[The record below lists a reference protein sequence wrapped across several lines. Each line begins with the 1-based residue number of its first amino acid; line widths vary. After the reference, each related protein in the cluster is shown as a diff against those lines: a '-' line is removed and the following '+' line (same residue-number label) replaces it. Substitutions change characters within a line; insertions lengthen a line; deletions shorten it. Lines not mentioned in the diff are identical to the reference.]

1 MFVLLAF
8 ILYFSRLALSL
19 HRKQDVQPLM
29 DEILIILLLILF
41 NGIFAMSEIAVIQAR
56 KTTLSNDE
64 KKGSRGAKVALR
76 LANDPDRFLSTVQ
89 IGITLIGILTGIYS
103 GASLSGRFSD
113 VFESFGM
120 PERWAY
126 PLAQGLIVIIVTY
139 LTIVFG
145 ELVPKRIGMSV
156 AERVAKVIARPMH
169 ILSVIASPFVW
180 ILSKSTE
187 AMVNLLGVKDA
198 ETKVTEEDIK
208 SIVQE
213 GKEDGEVQE
222 VEQDIVERVFMLG
235 DLTVDSIMTHRSDV
249 VTLDVSM
256 TKDEIKQVLNENLYE
271 AYPLIDRGIDNILGV
286 VLLKDLLFR
295 LDGDTPDLKAL
306 MHPAVYFYENMS
318 VYKALEQM
326 KEKRL
331 TQAFICDEFGSFQ
344 GIVTLRDILEG
355 LVGTIDEVAEDPE
368 IVKREGSEGWL
379 VDGQCSFYDFLSYFD
394 KEDLYDNEQQDYNT
408 LAGLIIE
415 QLKHIPQAG
424 ERTEWNCFNFE
435 IVDMDGVRIDKVLV
449 TMKEESKE

>member
-1 MFVLLAF
+1 
-8 ILYFSRLALSL
+8 
-19 HRKQDVQPLM
+19 M
-29 DEILIILLLILF
+29 DEIIIILLLILV

-64 KKGSRGAKVALR
+64 KKGSKGAKTALR

-113 VFESFGM
+113 VFDSFGM

-126 PLAQGLIVIIVTY
+126 PLAQGIIVIVVTY
-139 LTIVFG
+139 LTIIFG

-156 AERVAKVIARPMH
+156 AERVSEIISRPMYV
-169 ILSVIASPFVW
+169 LSVIAGPFVW
-180 ILSKSTE
+180 VLSKSTE
-187 AMVNLLGVKDA
+187 AVVDLLGVKNA
-198 ETKVTEEDIK
+198 ESKVTEEDIK

-256 TKDEIKQVLNENLYE
+256 TNDELKEVLNGNLYE

-295 LDGDTPDLKAL
+295 LDDKTLKL
-306 MHPAVYFYENMS
+306 KSIMHPAVYFYENMS

-344 GIVTLRDILEG
+344 GIITLRDILEG
-355 LVGTIDEVAEDPE
+355 LVGTINEVNNDPE
-368 IVKREGSEGWL
+368 IVKREDSESWL

-394 KEDLYDNEQQDYNT
+394 KEDLYDSEQQDYNT

-415 QLKHIPQAG
+415 QMKHIPQAG
-424 ERTEWNCFNFE
+424 ERTDWNCFNFE
-435 IVDMDGVRIDKVLV
+435 IVDMDGARIDKVLV
-449 TMKEESKE
+449 TMKDTEGTEDK

>member
-1 MFVLLAF
+1 
-8 ILYFSRLALSL
+8 
-19 HRKQDVQPLM
+19 M
-29 DEILIILLLILF
+29 DEIIIILLLILV

-64 KKGSRGAKVALR
+64 KKGSRGAKTALR

-126 PLAQGLIVIIVTY
+126 PLAQGIIVIVVTY
-139 LTIVFG
+139 LTIIFG

-156 AERVAKVIARPMH
+156 AERVSEIISRPMYV
-169 ILSVIASPFVW
+169 LSVIAGPFVW
-180 ILSKSTE
+180 VLSKSTE
-187 AMVNLLGVKDA
+187 AVVDLLGVKNA
-198 ETKVTEEDIK
+198 ESKVTEEDIK

-249 VTLDVSM
+249 VTLDVNM
-256 TKDEIKQVLNENLYE
+256 TNDELKEVLNGNLYE

-295 LDGDTPDLKAL
+295 LEDKTLKL
-306 MHPAVYFYENMS
+306 KSIMHPAVYFYENMS

-344 GIVTLRDILEG
+344 GIITLRDILEG
-355 LVGTIDEVAEDPE
+355 LVGTINEVNNDPE
-368 IVKREGSEGWL
+368 IVKREDSESWL

-394 KEDLYDNEQQDYNT
+394 KEDLYDSEQQDYNT

-415 QLKHIPQAG
+415 QMKHIPQAG
-424 ERTEWNCFNFE
+424 ERTDWNCFNFE
-435 IVDMDGVRIDKVLV
+435 IVDMDGARIDKVLV
-449 TMKEESKE
+449 TMKDTEGTEDK

>member
-1 MFVLLAF
+1 M
-8 ILYFSRLALSL
+8 IL
-19 HRKQDVQPLM
+19 V
-29 DEILIILLLILF
+29 

-64 KKGSRGAKVALR
+64 KKGSKGAKTALR

-126 PLAQGLIVIIVTY
+126 PLAQGIIVIVVTY
-139 LTIVFG
+139 LTIIFG

-156 AERVAKVIARPMH
+156 AERVSEIIARPMYV
-169 ILSVIASPFVW
+169 LSVIAGPFVW
-180 ILSKSTE
+180 VLSKSTE
-187 AMVNLLGVKDA
+187 AVVDLLGVKNA
-198 ETKVTEEDIK
+198 ESKVTEEDIK

-256 TKDEIKQVLNENLYE
+256 TNDELKEVLNGNLYE

-295 LDGDTPDLKAL
+295 LDDKTLKL
-306 MHPAVYFYENMS
+306 KSIMHPAVYFYENMS

-344 GIVTLRDILEG
+344 GIITLRDILEG
-355 LVGTIDEVAEDPE
+355 LVGTINEVNNDPE
-368 IVKREGSEGWL
+368 IVKREDSESWL

-394 KEDLYDNEQQDYNT
+394 KEDLYDSEQQDYNT

-415 QLKHIPQAG
+415 QMKHIPQAG
-424 ERTEWNCFNFE
+424 ERTDWNCFNFE
-435 IVDMDGVRIDKVLV
+435 IVDMDGARIDKVLV
-449 TMKEESKE
+449 TMKDTEGTEDK

>member
-1 MFVLLAF
+1 
-8 ILYFSRLALSL
+8 
-19 HRKQDVQPLM
+19 M
-29 DEILIILLLILF
+29 DEIIIILLLILL

-64 KKGSRGAKVALR
+64 KKGSKGAKTALR

-113 VFESFGM
+113 VFEGFGM

-126 PLAQGLIVIIVTY
+126 PLAQGIIVIVVTY
-139 LTIVFG
+139 LTIIFG

-156 AERVAKVIARPMH
+156 AERVSEIISRPMYV
-169 ILSVIASPFVW
+169 LSVVAGPFVW
-180 ILSKSTE
+180 VLSKSTE
-187 AMVNLLGVKDA
+187 AVVDLLGVKNA
-198 ETKVTEEDIK
+198 ESKVTEEDIK

-249 VTLDVSM
+249 VTLDVNM
-256 TKDEIKQVLNENLYE
+256 TNDELKEVLNGNLYE

-295 LDGDTPDLKAL
+295 LEDKTLKL
-306 MHPAVYFYENMS
+306 KSIMHPAVYFYENMS

-344 GIVTLRDILEG
+344 GIITLRDILEG
-355 LVGTIDEVAEDPE
+355 LVGTINEVNNDPE
-368 IVKREGSEGWL
+368 IVKREDSESWL

-394 KEDLYDNEQQDYNT
+394 KEDLYDSEQQDYNT

-415 QLKHIPQAG
+415 QMKHIPQAG
-424 ERTEWNCFNFE
+424 ERTDWNCFNFE
-435 IVDMDGVRIDKVLV
+435 IVDMDGARIDKVLV
-449 TMKEESKE
+449 TMKDTEGTEDK

>member
-1 MFVLLAF
+1 
-8 ILYFSRLALSL
+8 
-19 HRKQDVQPLM
+19 M
-29 DEILIILLLILF
+29 DEIIIILLLILI

-64 KKGSRGAKVALR
+64 KKGSKGAKTALR

-139 LTIVFG
+139 LTIIFG

-156 AERVAKVIARPMH
+156 AERVSEIISRPMYV
-169 ILSVIASPFVW
+169 LSVIAGPFVW
-180 ILSKSTE
+180 VLSKSTE
-187 AMVNLLGVKDA
+187 AVVNLLGVKNA
-198 ETKVTEEDIK
+198 ESKVTEEDIK

-256 TKDEIKQVLNENLYE
+256 SNDELKAVLNDNLYE

-295 LDGDTPDLKAL
+295 LDDKTLKL
-306 MHPAVYFYENMS
+306 KSIMHPAVYFYENMS

-344 GIVTLRDILEG
+344 GIITLRDILEG
-355 LVGTIDEVAEDPE
+355 LVGTIDEVNNDPE
-368 IVKREGSEGWL
+368 IVKREGSESWL

-394 KEDLYDNEQQDYNT
+394 KEDLYDSEQQDYNT

-435 IVDMDGVRIDKVLV
+435 IVDMDGARIDKVLV
-449 TMKEESKE
+449 TLKETDEEKKE

>member
-1 MFVLLAF
+1 
-8 ILYFSRLALSL
+8 
-19 HRKQDVQPLM
+19 M
-29 DEILIILLLILF
+29 DEIIIILLLILV

-64 KKGSRGAKVALR
+64 KKGSKGAKTALR

-126 PLAQGLIVIIVTY
+126 PLAQGIIVIVVTY
-139 LTIVFG
+139 LTIIFG

-156 AERVAKVIARPMH
+156 AERVSEIIARPMYV
-169 ILSVIASPFVW
+169 LSVIAEPFVW
-180 ILSKSTE
+180 VLSKSTE
-187 AMVNLLGVKDA
+187 AVVDLLGVKNA
-198 ETKVTEEDIK
+198 ESKVTEEDIK

-256 TKDEIKQVLNENLYE
+256 TNDELKEVLNGNLYE

-295 LDGDTPDLKAL
+295 LDDKTLKL
-306 MHPAVYFYENMS
+306 KSIMHPAVYFYENMS

-344 GIVTLRDILEG
+344 GIITLRDILEG
-355 LVGTIDEVAEDPE
+355 LVGTINEVNNDPE
-368 IVKREGSEGWL
+368 IVKREDSESWL

-394 KEDLYDNEQQDYNT
+394 KEDLYDSEQQDYNT

-415 QLKHIPQAG
+415 QMKHIPQAG
-424 ERTEWNCFNFE
+424 ERTDWNCFNFE
-435 IVDMDGVRIDKVLV
+435 IVDMDGARIDKVLV
-449 TMKEESKE
+449 TMKDTEGTEDK

>member
-1 MFVLLAF
+1 
-8 ILYFSRLALSL
+8 
-19 HRKQDVQPLM
+19 M
-29 DEILIILLLILF
+29 DEIIIILLLILL

-64 KKGSRGAKVALR
+64 KKGSRGAKTALR

-113 VFESFGM
+113 VFEGFGM

-126 PLAQGLIVIIVTY
+126 PLAQGIIVIVVTY
-139 LTIVFG
+139 LTIIFG

-156 AERVAKVIARPMH
+156 AERVSEIISRPMYV
-169 ILSVIASPFVW
+169 LSVIAGPFVW
-180 ILSKSTE
+180 VLSKSTE
-187 AMVNLLGVKDA
+187 AVVDLLGVKNA
-198 ETKVTEEDIK
+198 ESKVTEEDIK

-256 TKDEIKQVLNENLYE
+256 TNDELKEVLNGNLYE

-295 LDGDTPDLKAL
+295 LDDKTLKL
-306 MHPAVYFYENMS
+306 KSIMHPAVYFYENMS

-344 GIVTLRDILEG
+344 GVITLRDILEG
-355 LVGTIDEVAEDPE
+355 LVGTINEVNNDPE
-368 IVKREGSEGWL
+368 IVKREDSESWL

-394 KEDLYDNEQQDYNT
+394 KEDLYDSDQQDYNT

-415 QLKHIPQAG
+415 QMKHIPQAG
-424 ERTEWNCFNFE
+424 ERTDWNCFNFE
-435 IVDMDGVRIDKVLV
+435 IVDMDGARIDKVLV
-449 TMKEESKE
+449 TMKDTENTDEH

>member
-1 MFVLLAF
+1 
-8 ILYFSRLALSL
+8 
-19 HRKQDVQPLM
+19 M
-29 DEILIILLLILF
+29 DEIIIILLLIMF

-64 KKGSRGAKVALR
+64 KKGSKGAKTALR

-103 GASLSGRFSD
+103 GASLSGKFSD
-113 VFESFGM
+113 VFESVGM

-126 PLAQGLIVIIVTY
+126 PLAQGLIVIAVTY
-139 LTIVFG
+139 LTIIFG

-156 AERVAKVIARPMH
+156 AEKVSEIIARPMYV
-169 ILSVIASPFVW
+169 LSVVAGPFVW
-180 ILSKSTE
+180 VLSKSTE
-187 AMVNLLGVKDA
+187 LVVNLLGVKNA
-198 ETKVTEEDIK
+198 ESKVTEEDIK

-249 VTLDVSM
+249 VTLDVNM
-256 TKDEIKQVLNENLYE
+256 TNNEIKQVLNENMYE

-286 VLLKDLLFR
+286 VLLKDLIFR
-295 LDGDTPDLKAL
+295 LDDNTLNLKAI

-344 GIVTLRDILEG
+344 GVITLRDILEG
-355 LVGTIDEVAEDPE
+355 LVGNIDEVSGDPE
-368 IVKREGSEGWL
+368 IVKREDSESWL
-379 VDGQCSFYDFLSYFD
+379 IDGQCSFYDFLSYFD
-394 KEDLYDNEQQDYNT
+394 KEDLYDSEQQDYNT

-435 IVDMDGVRIDKVLV
+435 IVDMDGARIDKVLV
-449 TMKEESKE
+449 TLNGKQEEENN

>member
-1 MFVLLAF
+1 
-8 ILYFSRLALSL
+8 
-19 HRKQDVQPLM
+19 M
-29 DEILIILLLILF
+29 DEIIIILLLILV

-64 KKGSRGAKVALR
+64 KKGSKGAKTALR

-126 PLAQGLIVIIVTY
+126 PLAQGIIVIVVTY
-139 LTIVFG
+139 LTIIFG

-156 AERVAKVIARPMH
+156 AERVSEIIARPMYV
-169 ILSVIASPFVW
+169 LSVIAGPFVW
-180 ILSKSTE
+180 VLSKSTE
-187 AMVNLLGVKDA
+187 AVVDLLGVKNA
-198 ETKVTEEDIK
+198 ESKVTEEDIK

-249 VTLDVSM
+249 VTLDVNM
-256 TKDEIKQVLNENLYE
+256 TNDELKEVLNGNLYE
-271 AYPLIDRGIDNILGV
+271 AYPLIDRGIDNILRV

-295 LDGDTPDLKAL
+295 LDDKTLKL
-306 MHPAVYFYENMS
+306 KSIMHPAVYFYENMS

-344 GIVTLRDILEG
+344 GIITLRDILEG
-355 LVGTIDEVAEDPE
+355 LVGTINEVNNDPE
-368 IVKREGSEGWL
+368 IVKREDSESWL

-394 KEDLYDNEQQDYNT
+394 KEDLYDSEQQDYNT

-415 QLKHIPQAG
+415 QMKHIPQAG
-424 ERTEWNCFNFE
+424 ERTDWNCFNFE
-435 IVDMDGVRIDKVLV
+435 IVDMDGARIDKVLV
-449 TMKEESKE
+449 TMKDTEGTEDK

>member
-1 MFVLLAF
+1 
-8 ILYFSRLALSL
+8 
-19 HRKQDVQPLM
+19 M
-29 DEILIILLLILF
+29 DEIIIILLLIMF

-64 KKGSRGAKVALR
+64 KKGSKGAKTALR

-103 GASLSGRFSD
+103 GASLSGKFSD
-113 VFESFGM
+113 VFESMGM

-126 PLAQGLIVIIVTY
+126 PLAQGLIVIAVTY
-139 LTIVFG
+139 LTIIFG

-156 AERVAKVIARPMH
+156 AEKVSEIIARPMYV
-169 ILSVIASPFVW
+169 LSVVAGPFVW
-180 ILSKSTE
+180 VLSKSTE
-187 AMVNLLGVKDA
+187 LVVNLLGVKNA
-198 ETKVTEEDIK
+198 ESKVTEEDIK

-249 VTLDVSM
+249 VTLDVNM
-256 TKDEIKQVLNENLYE
+256 TNDEIKQVLNENMYE

-286 VLLKDLLFR
+286 VLLKDLIFR
-295 LDGDTPDLKAL
+295 LDDNTLNLKAI

-344 GIVTLRDILEG
+344 GVITLRDILEG
-355 LVGTIDEVAEDPE
+355 LVGNIDEVSGDPE
-368 IVKREGSEGWL
+368 IVKREDSESWL
-379 VDGQCSFYDFLSYFD
+379 IDGQCSFYDFLSYFD
-394 KEDLYDNEQQDYNT
+394 KEDLYDSEQQDYNT

-435 IVDMDGVRIDKVLV
+435 IVDMDGARIDKVLV
-449 TMKEESKE
+449 TLNGKQEEENN

>member
-1 MFVLLAF
+1 
-8 ILYFSRLALSL
+8 
-19 HRKQDVQPLM
+19 M
-29 DEILIILLLILF
+29 DEIIIILLLILV

-64 KKGSRGAKVALR
+64 KKGNKGAKTALR

-126 PLAQGLIVIIVTY
+126 PLAQGIIVIVVTY
-139 LTIVFG
+139 LTIIFG

-156 AERVAKVIARPMH
+156 AERVSEIIARPMYV
-169 ILSVIASPFVW
+169 LSVIAGPFVW
-180 ILSKSTE
+180 VLSKSTE
-187 AMVNLLGVKDA
+187 AVVDLLGVKNA
-198 ETKVTEEDIK
+198 ESKVTEEDIK

-256 TKDEIKQVLNENLYE
+256 TNDELKEVLNGNLYE

-295 LDGDTPDLKAL
+295 LDDKTLKL
-306 MHPAVYFYENMS
+306 KSIMHPAVYFYENMS

-344 GIVTLRDILEG
+344 GIITLRDILEG
-355 LVGTIDEVAEDPE
+355 LVGTINEVNNDPE
-368 IVKREGSEGWL
+368 IVKREDSESWL

-394 KEDLYDNEQQDYNT
+394 KEDLYDSEQQDYNT

-415 QLKHIPQAG
+415 QMKHIPQAG
-424 ERTEWNCFNFE
+424 ERTDWNCFNFE
-435 IVDMDGVRIDKVLV
+435 IVDMDGARIDKVLV
-449 TMKEESKE
+449 TMKDTEGTEDK

>member
-1 MFVLLAF
+1 
-8 ILYFSRLALSL
+8 
-19 HRKQDVQPLM
+19 M
-29 DEILIILLLILF
+29 DEIIIILLLILL

-64 KKGSRGAKVALR
+64 KKGSKGAKTALR

-126 PLAQGLIVIIVTY
+126 PLAQGIIVIVVTY
-139 LTIVFG
+139 LTIIFG

-156 AERVAKVIARPMH
+156 AERVSEIIARPMYV
-169 ILSVIASPFVW
+169 LSVIAGPFVW
-180 ILSKSTE
+180 VLSKSTE
-187 AMVNLLGVKDA
+187 AVVDLLGVKNA
-198 ETKVTEEDIK
+198 ESKVTEEDIK

-249 VTLDVSM
+249 VTLDVNM
-256 TKDEIKQVLNENLYE
+256 TNDELKEVLNGNLYE

-295 LDGDTPDLKAL
+295 LDDKTLKL
-306 MHPAVYFYENMS
+306 KSIMHPAVYFYENMS

-344 GIVTLRDILEG
+344 GIITLRDILEG
-355 LVGTIDEVAEDPE
+355 LVGTINEVNNDPE
-368 IVKREGSEGWL
+368 IVKREDSESWL

-394 KEDLYDNEQQDYNT
+394 KEDLYDSEQQDYNT

-415 QLKHIPQAG
+415 QMKHIPQAG
-424 ERTEWNCFNFE
+424 ERTDWNCFNFE
-435 IVDMDGVRIDKVLV
+435 IVDMDGARIDKVLV
-449 TMKEESKE
+449 TMKDTEGTEDK

>member
-1 MFVLLAF
+1 
-8 ILYFSRLALSL
+8 
-19 HRKQDVQPLM
+19 M
-29 DEILIILLLILF
+29 DEIIIILLLIMF

-64 KKGSRGAKVALR
+64 KKGSKGAKTALR

-103 GASLSGRFSD
+103 GASLSGKFSD
-113 VFESFGM
+113 VFESVGM

-126 PLAQGLIVIIVTY
+126 PLAQGLIVIAVTY
-139 LTIVFG
+139 LTIIFG

-156 AERVAKVIARPMH
+156 AEKVSEIIARPMYV
-169 ILSVIASPFVW
+169 LSVVAGPFVW
-180 ILSKSTE
+180 VLSKSTE
-187 AMVNLLGVKDA
+187 LVVNLLGVKNA
-198 ETKVTEEDIK
+198 ESKVTEEDIK

-249 VTLDVSM
+249 VTLDVNM
-256 TKDEIKQVLNENLYE
+256 TNDEIKQVLNENMYE

-286 VLLKDLLFR
+286 VLLKDLIFR
-295 LDGDTPDLKAL
+295 LDDNTLNLKAI

-344 GIVTLRDILEG
+344 GVITLRDILEG
-355 LVGTIDEVAEDPE
+355 LVGNIDEVSGDPE
-368 IVKREGSEGWL
+368 IVKREDSESWL
-379 VDGQCSFYDFLSYFD
+379 IDGQCSFYDFLSYFD
-394 KEDLYDNEQQDYNT
+394 KEDLYDSEQQDYNT

-435 IVDMDGVRIDKVLV
+435 IVDMDGARIDKVLV
-449 TMKEESKE
+449 TLNGKQEEENN

>member
-1 MFVLLAF
+1 
-8 ILYFSRLALSL
+8 
-19 HRKQDVQPLM
+19 M
-29 DEILIILLLILF
+29 DEIIIILLLILL

-64 KKGSRGAKVALR
+64 KKGSKGAKTALR

-113 VFESFGM
+113 VFESLGM

-126 PLAQGLIVIIVTY
+126 PLAQGIIVIVVTY
-139 LTIVFG
+139 LTIIFG

-156 AERVAKVIARPMH
+156 AERVSEIISRPMYV
-169 ILSVIASPFVW
+169 LSVIAGPFVW
-180 ILSKSTE
+180 VLSKSTE
-187 AMVNLLGVKDA
+187 AVVDLLGVKNA
-198 ETKVTEEDIK
+198 ESKVTEEDIK

-249 VTLDVSM
+249 VTLDVNM
-256 TKDEIKQVLNENLYE
+256 TNDELKEVLNGNLYE

-295 LDGDTPDLKAL
+295 LDDKTLKL
-306 MHPAVYFYENMS
+306 KSIMHPAVYFYENMS

-344 GIVTLRDILEG
+344 GIITLRDILEG
-355 LVGTIDEVAEDPE
+355 LVGTINEVNNDPE
-368 IVKREGSEGWL
+368 IVKREDSESWL

-394 KEDLYDNEQQDYNT
+394 KEDLYDSEQQDYNT

-415 QLKHIPQAG
+415 QMKHIPQAG
-424 ERTEWNCFNFE
+424 ERTDWNCFNFE
-435 IVDMDGVRIDKVLV
+435 IVDMDGARIDKVLV
-449 TMKEESKE
+449 TMKDTEGTEDK

>member
-1 MFVLLAF
+1 
-8 ILYFSRLALSL
+8 
-19 HRKQDVQPLM
+19 M
-29 DEILIILLLILF
+29 DEILIILLLIVF

-64 KKGSRGAKVALR
+64 KKGSRGARTALR

-156 AERVAKVIARPMH
+156 AERVSKVIARPMY

-187 AMVNLLGVKDA
+187 TMVNLLGVKDA

-256 TKDEIKQVLNENLYE
+256 TKDEIKQVLNDNLYE

-368 IVKREGSEGWL
+368 IVKREGSESWL